1 MLLNLLNSNSLILR
15 KTLPVATSLERLF
28 MQIGTGRLPLEAQIP
43 LEAQTGKN
51 AGMLWK
57 QFRGKTKC
65 LVEIGKR
72 PFVEKSLQST
82 DCMRATS
89 TALRKLLVI
98 GEVSYLISQC
108 SRWHQNR
115 KLSCCKL
122 NLFLCFFSLSFQ
134 QKVLLLVSRGWMWGN
149 TGVWQRCIFT
159 NTVVINKGLFT
170 MQVFSWW
177 YKFDLNQETLH
188 NHTSVKLARMNDAK
202 FMQLYVFRLV
212 LYLQWEDA
220 DSEPDKVRSWSG
232 IKSSITKLPH

>member
-43 LEAQTGKN
+43 LETQTGKN

-98 GEVSYLISQC
+98 GEVSYQISQC

-115 KLSCCKL
+115 KFSCCKL
-122 NLFLCFFSLSFQ
+122 NLFLCFFLSLFSRKFCFWFWGDGCEATLGCGKGAFLQ
-134 QKVLLLVSRGWMWGN
+134 ILWSLIRGCSQCRFSAGDISLIWIKRRCTITLLSN
-149 TGVWQRCIFT
+149 
-159 NTVVINKGLFT
+159 
-170 MQVFSWW
+170 
-177 YKFDLNQETLH
+177 
-188 NHTSVKLARMNDAK
+188 
-202 FMQLYVFRLV
+202 
-212 LYLQWEDA
+212 
-220 DSEPDKVRSWSG
+220 
-232 IKSSITKLPH
+232 